1 MRHAPTAPSRLRRAA
16 VLAPLLLAAWCAAQP
31 PATAQPP
38 SAPDRAAAVAA
49 RPPESARPPRPRASA
64 HELPATVHPAEAE
77 DHSSALVPIAV
88 GLALTAI
95 ASYKHRGLPRGH

>member
-16 VLAPLLLAAWCAAQP
+16 VLAPLLLAAWCAVQPPAAAQP
-31 PATAQPP
+31 PTGPGR
-38 SAPDRAAAVAA
+38 SA
-49 RPPESARPPRPRASA
+49 SAPPRPSA
-64 HELPATVHPAEAE
+64 HEVPAGVHPAEAE